1 MEEQLLGIASDVLT
15 GIGLFTG
22 SAELEAAGALA
33 SAINGYMEMSSNDSE
48 LSQVPV
54 DTTSNASI
62 PAEAATGFE
71 NAEIPDSSIN
81 QSNSSQLD
89 FSQHVDQLDS
99 SQMDFSQHFDHYVQP
114 NHVSYDYPD
123 SGLV

>member
-1 MEEQLLGIASDVLT
+1 MEEQILGIASDVLAS
-15 GIGLFTG
+15 IGLFTG

-33 SAINGYMEMSSNDSE
+33 SAIGGCFGMSSNNSE

-54 DTTSNASI
+54 DTTSDASI

-71 NAEIPDSSIN
+71 NAEIPDSSID
-81 QSNSSQLD
+81 QSD
-89 FSQHVDQLDS
+89 T
-99 SQMDFSQHFDHYVQP
+99 SQMDFSQHVDHYVQP
-114 NHVSYDYPD
+114 NYDYLG